1 MDSTSRYDRNRDI
14 VFREEDDGAFLFNPD
29 SGNLKYLNLTG
40 KETYAMLDGKKDI
53 GQLTTELQEQYPD
66 VESQQI
72 RKDLE
77 EFLEALKMNNFIQPV
92 DSK

>member
-1 MDSTSRYDRNRDI
+1 MNSTSRYDRNRDI
-14 VFREEDDGAFLFNPD
+14 VFREEDEGAFLFDPD

-40 KETYAMLDGKKDI
+40 KETFSMLDGEKDI
-53 GQLTTELQEQYPD
+53 GQLTTELQQQYPD
-66 VESQQI
+66 IEPEQI

-77 EFLEALKMNNFIQPV
+77 DFVKVLEMNNFILSV

>member
-1 MDSTSRYDRNRDI
+1 MDSTNRYDRNRDI
-14 VFREEDDGAFLFNPD
+14 VFREEDEGAFLFDPD

-40 KETYAMLDGKKDI
+40 KETFSMLDGQKDI
-53 GQLTTELQEQYPD
+53 GQLTIELQEQYPD
-66 VESQQI
+66 VEPEQV

-77 EFLEALKMNNFIQPV
+77 EFLEALKMNNFIQHV